1 MASPLAR
8 DLLPEPAPAPW
19 PAPPSQPTALRSAWR
34 ELATHYPAWM
44 LLFLSVSMLNNALAN
59 LGSPRW
65 DLAWPIVFPI
75 ALFGGFYA
83 LRAEGRASVLLRAL
97 AVAVAMPAVL
107 VLVHRP
113 SPLSQAA
120 LLQVYEYS
128 NFVVFVPLLVHARF
142 HGKGTLGIFFGAGL
156 LYGVILEN
164 GGIAMGY
171 FAEVA
176 YRVYVPGLVAPLA
189 TMLGWVMVI
198 YLCAFL
204 TWRARRAFP
213 GLQRSPVWSGLLFA
227 TCGVLFDLQVD
238 PVATATHCWTWD
250 ARLPAFWLGV
260 PLVNYVAWTAALWPF
275 GTALFAVQQH
285 FGIADGAPWPRR
297 AQGWLLVSVPVA
309 LGAATVLFFGT
320 MTLLEGGLQGPTW
333 AVLGD
338 FARGLLDHR

>member
-1 MASPLAR
+1 MAPPASARALSPQAASPV
-8 DLLPEPAPAPW
+8 PPPGPAPT
-19 PAPPSQPTALRSAWR
+19 TAQAAWR
-34 ELATHYPAWM
+34 ELAEHYPAWM

-59 LGSPRW
+59 LGTPRW
-65 DLAWPIVFPI
+65 DLAWPIVFPL
-75 ALFGGFYA
+75 ALFGAFYA
-83 LRAEGRASVLLRAL
+83 LRARGRLTVLLRAL
-97 AVAVAMPAVL
+97 AVAVALPALL

-120 LLQVYEYS
+120 LLQVYEFS
-128 NFVVFVPLLVHARF
+128 NFVVFLPLLLHARS
-142 HGKGTLGIFFGAGL
+142 HGKGTLGVFFGAGL

-171 FAEVA
+171 FSEVA

-204 TWRARRAFP
+204 TWHARKAFP
-213 GLQRSPVWSGLLFA
+213 RLQKSPVWSGLLFA
-227 TCGVLFDLQVD
+227 ACGVLFDLQVD
-238 PVATATHCWTWD
+238 PVATATRCWTWD

-285 FGIADGAPWPRR
+285 FGIADGAAWPVR
-297 AQGWLLVSVPVA
+297 AQRWLIASVPVA

-320 MTLLEGGLQGPTW
+320 MTALEGGLQGPTW
-333 AVLGD
+333 AVLRD
-338 FARGLLDHR
+338 FATQVLGQ